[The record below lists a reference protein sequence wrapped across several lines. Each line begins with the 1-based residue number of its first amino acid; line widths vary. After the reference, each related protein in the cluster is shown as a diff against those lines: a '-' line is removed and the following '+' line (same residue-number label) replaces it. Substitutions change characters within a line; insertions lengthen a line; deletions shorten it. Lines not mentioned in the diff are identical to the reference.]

1 MCARAWLCDTC
12 VCLCVYVCTCTT
24 CNKCVSARFSRV
36 ARLQYD
42 GVSLFIIFNRSYGSA
57 RVRTKRDLANRSM
70 RLLLTLAS
78 FFRVFFLFVSFPF
91 FPFLFLMLV
100 CDGQSFFPFR
110 LRFPFNHH
118 HQLWYNYMITTLYKV
133 YFKNIRRPRTF

>member
-1 MCARAWLCDTC
+1 M
-12 VCLCVYVCTCTT
+12 YTCTT
-24 CNKCVSARFSRV
+24 CNKCVSARFSRCVSRV

-78 FFRVFFLFVSFPF
+78 FFRVFFLFVSFLF
-91 FPFLFLMLV
+91 FF
-100 CDGQSFFPFR
+100 SFAS
-110 LRFPFNHH
+110 HAG
-118 HQLWYNYMITTLYKV
+118 V
-133 YFKNIRRPRTF
+133 

>member
-1 MCARAWLCDTC
+1 MCLS
-12 VCLCVYVCTCTT
+12 VYTCTT
-24 CNKCVSARFSRV
+24 CNKCVSARFSRCVSRV

-78 FFRVFFLFVSFPF
+78 FFRVFFLFVSFLF
-91 FPFLFLMLV
+91 FFLLFLMLV
-100 CDGQSFFPFR
+100 CDG
-110 LRFPFNHH
+110 
-118 HQLWYNYMITTLYKV
+118 
-133 YFKNIRRPRTF
+133 